1 VPKRCPLLEPG
12 QAAPRSHQ
20 GFLGRVLGVLERAK
34 HPIAVQVHRTL
45 VIRGDQ
51 GLEGPVIPGPSG
63 REQLLRIGSAGC
75 DHAHQARLA
84 LGSDEPMS

>member
-1 VPKRCPLLEPG
+1 
-12 QAAPRSHQ
+12 
-20 GFLGRVLGVLERAK
+20 
-34 HPIAVQVHRTL
+34 
-45 VIRGDQ
+45 
-51 GLEGPVIPGPSG
+51 VIPGPSG